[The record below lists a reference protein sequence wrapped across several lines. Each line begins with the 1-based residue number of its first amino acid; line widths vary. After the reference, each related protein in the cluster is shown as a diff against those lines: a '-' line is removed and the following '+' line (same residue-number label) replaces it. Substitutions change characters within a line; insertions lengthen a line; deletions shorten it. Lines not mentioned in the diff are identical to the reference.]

1 MQRSK
6 WETGTIG
13 TVHQVV
19 DSRYGVMELLGSGGM
34 AEVYLAHDEVL
45 DRDVALKVLSSRYAN
60 DEEFVERFR
69 REAYSAAALSHPN
82 IVSIFDRGESEEGTY
97 YIAMEYL
104 SGGTLKDCIVRRG
117 CFPPHTAVAVT
128 AQIAEALDAA
138 HQYGV
143 VHRDVKP
150 HNILVT
156 EFGDVKVTD
165 FGIARA
171 ASSSKMTH
179 TGTILGTAHYV
190 SPEQAMGEPVGPQ
203 SDLYSLGVV
212 LYEMLTGEPP
222 YDADSPLGVA
232 MKHVNGHMR
241 PPQEVNP
248 SIPAGINAVTVRLLA
263 KDPEDRY
270 PDVASLL
277 KDLER
282 VEKGLAPATATTQR
296 LSQPTSQARGNG
308 RHARRASATT
318 ATSPTSYRE
327 APHGGQW
334 RRKILPWAV
343 AASLLVAL
351 VLTGTIGWGLGQNFQ
366 QRNDVP
372 VLDVPSLV
380 GMTLEEAKSE
390 VGDDFN
396 LSSQEQE
403 SDEPAGTI
411 LDQNPKAGEQ
421 AEKGTAIGLVVSS
434 GKESVTMPDVRGQAL
449 EEASQT
455 LQDAGLTVSREYKT
469 AKSTEPKGTV
479 IDTDPSAGSKVE
491 AGTSVTLTASSGT
504 PEQTTAPSNVQQLD
518 LPLTPSPD
526 PASSATLEQPAQEQP
541 AQEEPAVERSAGE
554 SEPVQQVIQE
564 RVQEPVQQKVQKEVQ
579 TEGQKGAEPA
589 RQGKKD

>member
-1 MQRSK
+1 MQRYK

-19 DSRYGVMELLGSGGM
+19 DSRYGVIELLGSGGM

-45 DRDVALKVLSSRYAN
+45 DRDVALKVLSPRYAD

-69 REAYSAAALSHPN
+69 REAYNAASLSHPN

-117 CFPPHTAVAVT
+117 CFPPPTAVAVA

-232 MKHVNGHMR
+232 MKHVSGHLR

-248 SIPAGINAVTVRLLA
+248 SIPARINAVTMRLLA

-270 PDVASLL
+270 PDAASLL
-277 KDLER
+277 EDLER
-282 VEKGLAPATATTQR
+282 VEKGLAPAAATTQR

-308 RHARRASATT
+308 RHDHRASVTT
-318 ATSPTSYRE
+318 ATSPISNRE
-327 APHGGQW
+327 APHREQW
-334 RRKILPWAV
+334 RRKILPWAMV
-343 AASLLVAL
+343 ALLLVAL
-351 VLTGTIGWGLGQNFQ
+351 ALTGTIGWGLGQNFQ
-366 QRNDVP
+366 QRNAVP

-380 GMTLEEAKSE
+380 GMTLEEAKNE
-390 VGDDFN
+390 VGGDFT

-411 LDQNPKAGEQ
+411 LDQNPKVGEK

-434 GKESVTMPDVRGQAL
+434 GKESVKIPDVRGQDL

-455 LQDAGLTVSREYKT
+455 LQDAALTVSREYKT
-469 AKSTEPKGTV
+469 AKSGKPKGTV
-479 IDTDPSAGSKVE
+479 IDTDPPAGSEVD
-491 AGTSVTLTASSGT
+491 AGTSVTLTVSSGT
-504 PEQTTAPSNVQQLD
+504 TEGTTTPSNAQQPD
-518 LPLTPSPD
+518 LTLAASTDS
-526 PASSATLEQPAQEQP
+526 ASSVAQAQPAQTQA
-541 AQEEPAVERSAGE
+541 AQVQPAVEQSAGE
-554 SEPVQQVIQE
+554 SEQVQEVVQEKVQQPVQE
-564 RVQEPVQQKVQKEVQ
+564 KVQKEVE

-589 RQGKKD
+589 RQGRKD